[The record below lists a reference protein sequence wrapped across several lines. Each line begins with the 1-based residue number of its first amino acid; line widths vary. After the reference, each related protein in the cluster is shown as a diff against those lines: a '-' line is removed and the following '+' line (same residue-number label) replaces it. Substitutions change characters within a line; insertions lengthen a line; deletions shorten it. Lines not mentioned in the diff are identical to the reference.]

1 MKNKR
6 KLKHVML
13 CLLIMGTLIG
23 FYSWKIEPHWV
34 KYEKIDLPIKHL
46 PEVLSG
52 KSLVQ
57 ISDIHIGNYV
67 DKDFIKRTF
76 QETAALKPDIIVYT
90 GDFVRLVNHKIPLAE
105 LDEVMRVAPKGKLHT
120 LAILG
125 NHDYGTNFRDSAAA
139 DSITSLLK
147 GYNISV
153 LRNESITI
161 HGLRI
166 YGIDDF
172 WGTNFDP
179 IKAMKDYNQ
188 SQASLV
194 LCHNPDAADLDVW
207 NGYNGWILA
216 GHTHAGQVRI
226 PFWGSPIIP
235 VRNKE
240 YDQGIKKISGNRTL
254 YINRGLGHS
263 IPIRFNARPEVTI
276 FTLKK
281 ESQNEIQ

>member
-6 KLKHVML
+6 KLKHITIYL
-13 CLLIMGTLIG
+13 FIMGALLG

-34 KYEKIDLPIKHL
+34 KYEQINLTVKHL
-46 PEVLSG
+46 PQALQG
-52 KSLVQ
+52 KSLIQ

-76 QETAALKPDIIVYT
+76 QEIAALKPDIMVYT
-90 GDFVRLVNHKIPLAE
+90 GDFVRLVHNKIPLEE
-105 LDEVMRVAPKGKLHT
+105 LDEVMQDAPKGKLQT

-125 NHDYGTNFRDSAAA
+125 NHDYGKNFRDSAAA
-139 DSITSLLK
+139 DSIVSLLN
-147 GYNISV
+147 GYSIKV
-153 LRNESITI
+153 LRNESVITQ
-161 HGLRI
+161 GLRI
-166 YGIDDF
+166 FGIDDF
-172 WGTNFDP
+172 WGTNFDLV
-179 IKAMKDYNQ
+179 KAMKDYNQ

-194 LCHNPDAADLDVW
+194 LCHNPDAADLDGW

-235 VRNKE
+235 VKNKK
-240 YDQGIKKISGNRTL
+240 YDQGIKKISRDRTL

-276 FTLKK
+276 FTLRK
-281 ESQNEIQ
+281 EQ